1 MYNMKVFINLDNLI
15 WSSDWNGYE
24 VGYPESE
31 IVGLYSQEREDG
43 GYSFYIDIDTYEILD
58 FWKDDMEE

>member
-1 MYNMKVFINLDNLI
+1 MYNTKMLIKLDNLF

-31 IVGLYSQEREDG
+31 VIGLYWQEREDG
-43 GYSFYIDIDTYEILD
+43 
-58 FWKDDMEE
+58 